1 MIPRGRDVHPD
12 GYSWSFQIARPIAKT
27 PGVAVR
33 TTGFQ
38 AAGTGGGAAPIDVVH
53 TITDPAISG
62 FVADELSKSDRSQ
75 SHNRSGDGTS
85 RLDIFAEILAALQGT
100 PARYHNSCR
109 GQLRS
114 GLI

>member
-38 AAGTGGGAAPIDVVH
+38 AAGTGGGAAPIDVVQYNH
-53 TITDPAISG
+53 GPCD
-62 FVADELSKSDRSQ
+62 F
-75 SHNRSGDGTS
+75 
-85 RLDIFAEILAALQGT
+85 RL
-100 PARYHNSCR
+100 RR
-109 GQLRS
+109 G
-114 GLI
+114 

>member
-1 MIPRGRDVHPD
+1 MFTQTAIRGLSRSLGRLQKRRASRSAPQVFRQP
-12 GYSWSFQIARPIAKT
+12 GPAGRRPST
-27 PGVAVR
+27 SSN
-33 TTGFQ
+33 
-38 AAGTGGGAAPIDVVH
+38 

-75 SHNRSGDGTS
+75 SHIRSGDGTS